1 MTIFGKHQFARGKRG
16 KSKMKIFIKVLR
28 GDGCIMEV
36 QESTKISE
44 VKRQIEQDL
53 KVPVA
58 QQTLVLFGKTL
69 VDDKT
74 IGFYPKIK
82 DGTKLHLV
90 IKKPES
96 LEVVLGRFLKNY
108 YTDEQSKLI
117 LDEFMKDFD
126 SKVASLSLDDLER
139 IATSYLN
146 EEGV

>member
-1 MTIFGKHQFARGKRG
+1 
-16 KSKMKIFIKVLR
+16 MKIFIKVLR

-36 QESTKISE
+36 EESTKILE
-44 VKRQIEQDL
+44 VKQQIEQDL

-58 QQTLVLFGKTL
+58 QQTLVLMGKTL

-96 LEVVLGRFLKNY
+96 LQALLGRFLENY
-108 YTDEQSKLI
+108 YAEDQCKLI
-117 LDEFMKDFD
+117 IDEFMKDFEA
-126 SKVASLSLDDLER
+126 KVSSLSLDDLER

-146 EEGV
+146 EESV